1 MGRDTAYDSL
11 DSSDRAGMIEDMMR
25 NMNIND
31 LMYVQFAVR
40 DAIVKRRKE
49 VLAIRKRNLAR
60 RAKQARLVDELS
72 SEEETEDEAVAGIDG

>member
-1 MGRDTAYDSL
+1 
-11 DSSDRAGMIEDMMR
+11 MR